1 MSFCN
6 LSYERITLELDSK
19 STVHRSVLVIT
30 IKRTLE
36 DRLDAK
42 IACGS

>member
-19 STVHRSVLVIT
+19 STVHSSVLVIT
-30 IKRTLE
+30 VRRTLE
-36 DRLDAK
+36 GRLDTK